1 MNTAGINVKDRVF
14 LVTGGTSGVGKAIA
28 IGLAR
33 TGARVVIISRT
44 AESGQRAV
52 QSLAE
57 ATGDDR
63 AAFLVA
69 DLSLQSSIHQVSE
82 TFKRTYDNLHVLV
95 NAAGALFFEKQCTK
109 EGIDQAFAVNYLSH
123 FLLTN
128 QLLDILKA
136 SRSARVMTVAGAPR
150 FLQHPTIDLNDLQ
163 LEQRYSGLQA
173 TSQAMFGRMFFT
185 FELAKRLAG
194 TGVTAVAFHPG
205 LIQSNLV
212 QHAPWWLKMI
222 TTLMKP
228 WEKTECKIG
237 VYLATAKAA
246 EAATGV
252 LFDDQKQIVPLNA
265 KYDPVVGEQL
275 WRMSEHL
282 TGLSPK

>member
-1 MNTAGINVKDRVF
+1 MNAAGMNRSDQVF
-14 LVTGGTSGVGKAIA
+14 LLSGGTSGVGKAIA
-28 IGLAR
+28 LGLAR
-33 TGARVVIISRT
+33 TGARVVIISRS

-57 ATGDDR
+57 ATGNDR
-63 AAFLVA
+63 VEFLVA
-69 DLSLQSSIHQVSE
+69 DLSLQSSIRQVSE
-82 TFKRTYDNLHVLV
+82 TVKRTYDNLHVLV
-95 NAAGALFFEKQCTK
+95 NAAGALFFEKQRTK

-136 SRSARVMTVAGAPR
+136 SRPARVMTVAGAPR

-163 LEQRYSGLQA
+163 LEQRYSGLRA

-212 QHAPWWLKMI
+212 QHAPWWLKAV

-228 WEKTECKIG
+228 WEKTECEIG
-237 VYLATAKAA
+237 VYLATAQAA

-252 LFDDQKQIVPLNA
+252 FFDDQKQIVPLNA
-265 KYDPVVGEQL
+265 KYDPVVGERL

-282 TGLSPK
+282 TSLSPK